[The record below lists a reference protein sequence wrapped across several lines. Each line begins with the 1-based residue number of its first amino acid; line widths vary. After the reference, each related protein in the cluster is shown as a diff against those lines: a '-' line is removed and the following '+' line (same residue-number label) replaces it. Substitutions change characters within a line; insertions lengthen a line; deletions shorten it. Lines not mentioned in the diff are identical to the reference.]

1 MFRSQSKGNKKLSYR
16 AWYDVLMPT
25 PPTSTPTSAYFLQSV
40 TIYNSA
46 TVGNVSISTV
56 SYSPLSLRLRHT
68 LQVQTT
74 TVSPT
79 LKRNASAFLEVS
91 GRGSTSRATILLTG
105 VVPPWVH
112 VIPALFASDLTAT
125 SKRSCEAI
133 YGGKQSDRRLVGV
146 SCIHRMCTLPI
157 VYLNTP
163 TIYVFW
169 FPELANHHPIDLW
182 TMYPR
187 SNRVSNSRLR
197 LDLQKLTRNTL
208 RLSWCVLGGISKLF
222 FPKYHQFDV

>member
-1 MFRSQSKGNKKLSYR
+1 MVIEINTNTLGTVHINQYTPKFMFRSQSKKRVTRNRATVR

-79 LKRNASAFLEVS
+79 LRRNASAFLEVS
-91 GRGSTSRATILLTG
+91 GRGSTSRATILLT
-105 VVPPWVH
+105 
-112 VIPALFASDLTAT
+112 ASACYT
-125 SKRSCEAI
+125 SFI
-133 YGGKQSDRRLVGV
+133 RL
-146 SCIHRMCTLPI
+146 
-157 VYLNTP
+157 
-163 TIYVFW
+163 
-169 FPELANHHPIDLW
+169 
-182 TMYPR
+182 
-187 SNRVSNSRLR
+187 
-197 LDLQKLTRNTL
+197 
-208 RLSWCVLGGISKLF
+208 
-222 FPKYHQFDV
+222 QFDSYVQAIM